1 MLMNALAH
9 HSAREL
15 ELIRHLSLAYAT
27 ATGNT
32 GGGGGWRG
40 SASGRAG
47 GVGVGVGVGVGG
59 VGGVGGGQ
67 LVDVQAVCN
76 ILHALASLNVRCL
89 RGWVALLY
97 SELLSGK
104 QKRPIIKAKET

>member
-1 MLMNALAH
+1 M
-9 HSAREL
+9 
-15 ELIRHLSLAYAT
+15 
-27 ATGNT
+27 
-32 GGGGGWRG
+32 
-40 SASGRAG
+40 
-47 GVGVGVGVGVGG
+47 GVGVGVGD
-59 VGGVGGGQ
+59 GGQ